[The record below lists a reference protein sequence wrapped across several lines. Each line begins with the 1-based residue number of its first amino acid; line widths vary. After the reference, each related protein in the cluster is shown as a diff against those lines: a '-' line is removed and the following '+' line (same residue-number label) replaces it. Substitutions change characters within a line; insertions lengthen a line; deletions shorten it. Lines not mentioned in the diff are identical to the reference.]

1 MVQQA
6 LPQAA
11 PAKVIAFVG
20 DEQEPFWLGEEV
32 EVVGSSRSQ
41 RVLVNW
47 YAKVGGYYALEGLAD
62 LMGLDQ
68 VVTDNVELSTNPDGK
83 MVLATADEA
92 AIMAALSQ
100 MDVQPTPDPGL

>member
-32 EVVGSSRSQ
+32 GVVGSSRGQ

-68 VVTDNVELSTNPDGK
+68 VVTDSVELSTNPDGK

>member
-6 LPQAA
+6 LPQAV
-11 PAKVIAFVG
+11 PAKIIAFVG

-32 EVVGSSRSQ
+32 EVVGSSRGH
-41 RVLVNW
+41 RVLVKW
-47 YAKVGGYYALEGLAD
+47 YAKVGGHYVEGLAD

-68 VVTDNVELSTNPDGK
+68 VVTGSVELSTNPDGK

-92 AIMAALSQ
+92 AIF
-100 MDVQPTPDPGL
+100 VQLLIKGQFCMSDKW